1 MKLKVL
7 LSVINVEMPTKGK
20 RIEIENM
27 WSQQ

>member
-7 LSVINVEMPTKGK
+7 LNVINVEMPIKGK